1 MPKVKLDA
9 KMVASRKAPKS
20 GRLELWDTLLPA
32 FALRITE
39 KNART
44 FSIMYRSPVDGRQ
57 RRLKIGDARVLSL
70 GEAREAA
77 RDALRKVAH
86 GIDPAEERRP
96 SLVAGGG
103 TVRAIATDY
112 LERHVRK
119 NTRPRSYQEI
129 RRTFT
134 ADVFPAWGARP
145 IGSIKRRDAGELI
158 ATIADRGAEVQ
169 ANRTLSRIK
178 TFFRWAVDE
187 EVIPESPV
195 ARMRAPSRESARD
208 RVLTD
213 GEIRCFWRACAD
225 LGWPFAPLFR
235 LLLLT
240 AQRRDEVSGMTFA
253 EIDPERRLWTIPRE
267 KAKNDRAHEVAL
279 SDQALAVFVEIKETR
294 GRIAEFKDSP
304 LVFTTNGKSPVTG
317 FSRAK
322 EKLDAKMEKLARAAR
337 SLPEDD
343 AAYRDALKIPAGQD
357 LPRLVPP
364 FVLHDLRRTAA
375 TGMARLNIAPHVVDR
390 VLNHSSGTIRGVAAV
405 YNRFEYHDERRA
417 ALEAWGRYINNLLAS
432 RTSVAE
438 LLRA

>member
-1 MPKVKLDA
+1 VKLDA

-32 FALRITE
+32 FALRITD

-57 RRLKIGDARVLSL
+57 RRLKIGDARLISL

-86 GIDPAEERRP
+86 GIDPADERRP
-96 SLVAGGG
+96 SVVAGGG

-112 LERHVRK
+112 LERHVKK
-119 NTRPRSYQEI
+119 NTRPRSYKEI
-129 RRTFT
+129 SRTFT
-134 ADVFPAWGARP
+134 ADVFPVWGSRP

-195 ARMRAPSRESARD
+195 VRMRAPSRESARD

-213 GEIRCFWRACAD
+213 DEIRCFWLACAD

-240 AQRRDEVSGMTFA
+240 AQRRDEVSGMTFT

-279 SDQALAVFVEIKETR
+279 SDQVLEVFAEVKETR
-294 GRIAEFKDSP
+294 GRIVEFKGSP
-304 LVFTTNGKSPVTG
+304 FIFTTNGKSPATG

-322 EKLDAKMEKLARAAR
+322 EKLDTRMEKLARAAR
-337 SLPEDD
+337 GLPEDD
-343 AAYRDALKIPAGQD
+343 GVYRDTLKLAADED
-357 LPRLVPP
+357 LPRLIPP

-375 TGMARLNIAPHVVDR
+375 SGMARLNIAPHVVDR

-405 YNRFEYHDERRA
+405 YNRFEYLNERRA
-417 ALEAWGRYINNLLAS
+417 ALEAWGRYIDNLLAP
-432 RTSVAE
+432 RMSVVE